1 MRGGPFFNTRSAAQ
15 LVKNYLSLEE
25 FNYERVNNAS
35 KACGPLCSW
44 VVSQVGIHCRVCHCV
59 WECVCVSVCS
69 GYIECLCVIWLR

>member
-44 VVSQVGIHCRVCHCV
+44 VVSQVGIQCRVCV
-59 WECVCVSVCS
+59 DKSYACVCVCS